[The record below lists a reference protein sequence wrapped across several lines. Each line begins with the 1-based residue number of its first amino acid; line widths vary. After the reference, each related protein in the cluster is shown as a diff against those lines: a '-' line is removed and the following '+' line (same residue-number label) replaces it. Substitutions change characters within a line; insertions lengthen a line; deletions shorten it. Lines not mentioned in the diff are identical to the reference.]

1 MTGSSTSPSSSRRP
15 PRAPRACHTNW
26 PSPSGPRSCRAGP
39 PTCREPLD
47 TLGVEEERRKALPF
61 ERLDVHFA
69 RLFVLEDAKDLDGAD
84 IAASLVFLSDI
95 DAPLRWYLNRLCEE
109 AGEGLDRAF
118 AYCQG
123 YPSQPTPRARAAYL
137 KAHSVK
143 SATLYVNTV
152 GRSVRQV
159 RQEAELRERIASFL
173 DEQASE
179 LAGKT
184 ATEVRAA
191 VGEHV
196 GSNPG
201 LRWALRPAALPPL
214 VWRVSQGV
222 EATAA
227 VVAGVGL
234 LPFAIAALP
243 FYLVLL
249 RIHERSDKWVGEKAS
264 PARVAELEA
273 REDWITQN
281 QFTVVGLRKA
291 GSFRL
296 FTLRVVLFVL
306 EPADSARLQPGKPR
320 RNRDDSLCPL
330 DTHRRQSAGALC
342 EQLRRESRKLHGR
355 LHRQGGVRAECCLQQ
370 RRRIPA
376 DHWYLFLDGAHDEQA
391 FKVVLR
397 GYQIVTPVWYSAYP
411 DLTAAN
417 LANNAAIRAGLT
429 RALSSEEAAAW
440 AARL

>member
-1 MTGSSTSPSSSRRP
+1 MPYQLAFAV
-15 PRAPRACHTNW
+15 RAPILPGRAADLQ
-26 PSPSGPRSCRAGP
+26 RA
-39 PTCREPLD
+39 LD
-47 TLGVEEERRKALPF
+47 ALGVEEERRKALPF

-306 EPADSARLQPGKPR
+306 NLLTRHVFNRGSLAGIGTIHFARWILIDGNR
-320 RNRDDSLCPL
+320 RVLFASNYDGSLESYMDDFIDKVAYGLNAVFSN
-330 DTHRRQSAGALC
+330 
-342 EQLRRESRKLHGR
+342 
-355 LHRQGGVRAECCLQQ
+355 GVGYPPTR
-370 RRRIPA
+370 
-376 DHWYLFLDGAHDEQA
+376 YLFLDGAHDEQA